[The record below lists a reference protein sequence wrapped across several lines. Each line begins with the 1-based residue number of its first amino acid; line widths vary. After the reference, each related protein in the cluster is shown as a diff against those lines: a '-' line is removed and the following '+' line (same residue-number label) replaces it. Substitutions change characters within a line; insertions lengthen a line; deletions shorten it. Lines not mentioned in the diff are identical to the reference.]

1 MALSMLACITIK
13 PARLAA
19 NALLITSAMK
29 AAAAL
34 HVTRTAVRQRVVAE
48 AGESGRQK
56 KRVQESVV
64 EAVRR
69 THALHDAD
77 LKGCL

>member
-1 MALSMLACITIK
+1 VEQLALSMLACMTIK

-48 AGESGRQK
+48 AG
-56 KRVQESVV
+56 
-64 EAVRR
+64 
-69 THALHDAD
+69 
-77 LKGCL
+77 